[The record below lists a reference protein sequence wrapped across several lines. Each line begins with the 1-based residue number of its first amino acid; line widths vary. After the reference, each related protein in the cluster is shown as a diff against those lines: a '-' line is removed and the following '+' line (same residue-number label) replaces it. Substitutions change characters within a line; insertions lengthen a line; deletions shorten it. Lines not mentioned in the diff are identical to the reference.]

1 MWALALTLVYALYDV
16 CERNVE
22 GMVGK
27 ACWTCSCFLL
37 AILSHQLSLAR
48 PVCQQGIP
56 DS

>member
-16 CERNVE
+16 CERNV

-37 AILSHQLSLAR
+37 AILIHQLSLAR